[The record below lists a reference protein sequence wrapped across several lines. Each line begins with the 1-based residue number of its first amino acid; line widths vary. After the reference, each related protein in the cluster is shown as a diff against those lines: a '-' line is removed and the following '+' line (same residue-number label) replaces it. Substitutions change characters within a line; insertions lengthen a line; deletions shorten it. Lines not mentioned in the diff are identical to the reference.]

1 MTTNATNATAQA
13 LPPLLQNAG
22 VPFDVLIQA
31 LTEQLDKAQA
41 TMALKA
47 RVGKL
52 PMTFAV
58 KDVSLELRAF
68 VQLVDD
74 DVYVR
79 PAGPGDSGASSIKLA
94 LTTITKPMIEEN
106 AMSFQ
111 AEDPKFSLREALGQ
125 HISEQDQ
132 RSLERIGVR
141 SIGQLNDLRRAAGAD
156 VVARLTRM
164 PVGRLQQAMFA
175 ASAPRITRVERE
187 VPPPQPV
194 AAPPTPPRITP
205 PIPPRITPPMT
216 PLTPLTPMSPS
227 LTPPRAT
234 LKADVAIMPVKASP
248 LPQST
253 RVHVEAPLLK
263 AGQVPTIR
271 ARGVPVPVVQ
281 ALDQTLVLQ
290 PLAHQLGSVAE
301 LDFGDGQVASVRLTD
316 GSVGAWQAAS
326 EEST

>member
-1 MTTNATNATAQA
+1 MTTTATAQA

-41 TMALKA
+41 SMALKA

-125 HISEQDQ
+125 QISEQDQ

-141 SIGQLNDLRRAAGAD
+141 SIVQLNELRRAAGAD
-156 VVARLTRM
+156 VVARLARM
-164 PVGRLQQAMFA
+164 PVNRLQQAMLA
-175 ASAPRITRVERE
+175 ASAPRVTKVERD
-187 VPPPQPV
+187 
-194 AAPPTPPRITP
+194 APP
-205 PIPPRITPPMT
+205 
-216 PLTPLTPMSPS
+216 SPS
-227 LTPPRAT
+227 VAVAPFTPPPRAT
-234 LKADVAIMPVKASP
+234 PTGAPPVAPSVIPPRVVPKADVAVGPVKAGP
-248 LPQST
+248 LPQPA
-253 RVHVEAPLLK
+253 RVHLEAPLLK
-263 AGQVPTIR
+263 AGRLPTIR
-271 ARGVPVPVVQ
+271 ARGLPVPVVQ
-281 ALDQTLVLQ
+281 AVDQTLVLQ

-301 LDFGDGQVASVRLTD
+301 LDFGDGQLASVRLED

-326 EEST
+326 EESP

>member
-1 MTTNATNATAQA
+1 MTTNATAQA

-41 TMALKA
+41 SMALKA

-106 AMSFQ
+106 AMSFE

-125 HISEQDQ
+125 QISEQDQ

-141 SIGQLNDLRRAAGAD
+141 SIGQLNELRRAAGAD
-156 VVARLTRM
+156 VVARLARM
-164 PVGRLQQAMFA
+164 PVNRLQQAMLA
-175 ASAPRITRVERE
+175 ASAPRITRIERE
-187 VPPPQPV
+187 APAEPAVTPPKTPQIVAPV
-194 AAPPTPPRITP
+194 APVIAQP
-205 PIPPRITPPMT
+205 
-216 PLTPLTPMSPS
+216 

-234 LKADVAIMPVKASP
+234 PKTDVATAPPKANP
-248 LPQST
+248 LPRPT
-253 RVHVEAPLLK
+253 RVHLEAPLLK
-263 AGQVPTIR
+263 AGRVPTIR

-301 LDFGDGQVASVRLTD
+301 LDFGDGQVASLRLTD

-326 EEST
+326 EESP

>member
-1 MTTNATNATAQA
+1 MTTNATAQA

-41 TMALKA
+41 SMALKA

-106 AMSFQ
+106 AMNFQ

-141 SIGQLNDLRRAAGAD
+141 SIGQLNELRRAAGAD
-156 VVARLTRM
+156 VVARLARM
-164 PVGRLQQAMFA
+164 PVNRLQQAMLA
-175 ASAPRITRVERE
+175 ASAPRITRIERE
-187 VPPPQPV
+187 APAEPV
-194 AAPPTPPRITP
+194 VAPPKTPQITAPVTPAVAP
-205 PIPPRITPPMT
+205 P
-216 PLTPLTPMSPS
+216 

-234 LKADVAIMPVKASP
+234 PKTDVVTAPPKVGP
-248 LPQST
+248 LPRPT
-253 RVHVEAPLLK
+253 RLHLEAPLLK
-263 AGQVPTIR
+263 AGRVPTIR
-271 ARGVPVPVVQ
+271 ARGVAVPVVQ

-301 LDFGDGQVASVRLTD
+301 LDFGDGQVASLRLAD

-326 EEST
+326 EESP